1 VKVLIARTDRLGDL
15 VLSLPV
21 YAYVKSRHPGWTVHA
36 LVAPAAVPL
45 VENDPHVDAIWS
57 GGGEAVGREDLA
69 ELEARLAAEKF
80 DAAVLLLYRRELA
93 SLLRRIGVP
102 RRIGPLSKWSSFY
115 LLNRGVWQ
123 ARSRS
128 GRHEW
133 AYNLQL
139 AEKLAGKGGSWTEPR
154 LHLDPAQ
161 RALSRS
167 FRREFRIADERVVFV
182 HPGSGGSALDWEPG
196 SFGAVASLLAEEPRV
211 RVFVTGSHHDRLT
224 IDGLARHLAAEVEV
238 IAERYPLREF
248 LGVLAAGDLM
258 IAPSTGPLH
267 MAAALGLAT
276 VGLFAPAPTMSPR
289 RWGNLGRA
297 ARSLV
302 PPVTCPARRVC
313 TGEACPLYNCLRGI
327 GVEQVVAVARELLA
341 ARADPE
347 TRNDAG
353 ADRIEGGKR

>member
-21 YAYVKSRHPGWTVHA
+21 FEYVKSRHPDWTVHA

-45 VENDPHVDAIWS
+45 VENDPHVDALWS
-57 GGGEAVGREDLA
+57 GSDVAVGREDLA
-69 ELEARLAAEKF
+69 ELEDQIAAERF

-93 SLLRRIGVP
+93 RMLRRIGVP
-102 RRIGPLSKWSSFY
+102 RRIGPLSKWSSLF
-115 LLNRGVWQ
+115 LLNRPVWQ

-139 AEKLAGKGGSWTEPR
+139 GEKLAGKGGAWPEPR

-161 RALSRS
+161 RALARD
-167 FRREFRIADERVVFV
+167 FRTEFGVTDEKLVFV
-182 HPGSGGSALDWEPG
+182 HPGSGGSALDWESE
-196 SFGAVASLLAEEPRV
+196 SFGAVASLLAEGPEV
-211 RVFVTGSHHDRLT
+211 RVFITGSHHDRLT
-224 IDGLARHLAAEVEV
+224 IDRLAPHLSPVVEV

-248 LGVLAAGDLM
+248 LGVLAGGDLM

-267 MAAALGLAT
+267 MAGALGLAT
-276 VGLFAPAPTMSPR
+276 VGLFPPAATLSSR
-289 RWGNLGRA
+289 RWGNLGAQARA
-297 ARSLV
+297 LE
-302 PPVTCPARRVC
+302 PPVDCPARRVC

-327 GVEQVVAVARELLA
+327 HVDRVVATARELLA
-341 ARADPE
+341 ERSRTA
-347 TRNDAG
+347 AG
-353 ADRIEGGKR
+353 DRVEGGKR